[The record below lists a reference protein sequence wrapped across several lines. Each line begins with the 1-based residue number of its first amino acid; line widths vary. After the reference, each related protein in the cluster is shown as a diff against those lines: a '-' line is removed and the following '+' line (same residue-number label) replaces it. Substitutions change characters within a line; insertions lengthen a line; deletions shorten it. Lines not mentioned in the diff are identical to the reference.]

1 MVTSSRIRSSLCART
16 SGSPTCQGI
25 RAISAL
31 VTGLRA
37 RPAPSFKSRSLPRRW
52 RARCAK
58 RSMQRLRATAARKNP
73 SSQRARRWGSAG
85 LDLQIGERRLAASAV
100 TGDGEAAR
108 RRRHEPHGGHGS
120 RRELL
125 FDVVAVPMYRERRV
139 RGQAQDEIIALAD
152 HDQLLLDRERSPPDR
167 EIELLPARLPLAAAR
182 GTPQGQADH
191 PGTRELMPLLHGPP
205 LAYGY
210 DTALKRL

>member
-125 FDVVAVPMYRERRV
+125 FDVVAVQMY
-139 RGQAQDEIIALAD
+139 
-152 HDQLLLDRERSPPDR
+152 RERSPPDR